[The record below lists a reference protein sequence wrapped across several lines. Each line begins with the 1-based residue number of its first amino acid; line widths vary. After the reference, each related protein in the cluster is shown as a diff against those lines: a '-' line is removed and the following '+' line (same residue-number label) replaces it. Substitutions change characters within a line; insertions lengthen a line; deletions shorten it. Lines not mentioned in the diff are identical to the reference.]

1 MNLIGNPRECD
12 SRFCGERWRCAILD
26 FASGEGLEQPV
37 ASADHACGNAPS
49 QWLYVQYLKL
59 D

>member
-12 SRFCGERWRCAILD
+12 SRSCGERWRCAILD

-49 QWLYVQYLKL
+49 QWL
-59 D
+59 